1 MNAQVKLSINN
12 LHFYSYHGV
21 SSAEQQLG
29 GRYEIDVELYYNAQD
44 AIISDDLSRAV
55 NYADIM
61 SCIGDVVQQR
71 RRRLIETLAYDIAA
85 EILARFSAVEAVC
98 LRVRKRNV
106 PAGMVVDSV
115 EVEWKAQRPR

>member
-1 MNAQVKLSINN
+1 MKTEVKLAINN

-29 GRYEIDVELYYNAQD
+29 GRYEIDVELYYDAQE
-44 AIISDDLSRAV
+44 AIISDDLGKAV
-55 NYADIM
+55 NYVEVM
-61 SCIGDVVQQR
+61 SCVSDVVHQR
-71 RRRLIETLAYDIAA
+71 RRRLIETLAHDIATA
-85 EILARFSAVEAVC
+85 IFARFPAVETVC

-115 EVEWKAQRPR
+115 EVEWKAQRLR